1 MPSPRRRQL
10 LARCLPAVLLAA
22 VALASLAAVALGA
35 GPPFPRPENGVRVY
49 DTAGIFRPDTIS
61 QVQATIDR
69 IEERTGAQVVVY
81 TQGVEA
87 GRTTEE
93 ADNDARSLMDQW
105 GVGRKGFDDG
115 LVILFDMYPGNEHG
129 QVILYG
135 GPGFRATFLDNA
147 EKQRIFDEDMLPLLR
162 NGNVDEALL
171 VAMRRVDEATTPEH
185 AATLERARQ
194 VDAVLGLLVAPMLF
208 VLVVGAGVW
217 SWRRFGRD
225 PVYLDDPSILMAGPP
240 EALTPADAV
249 FILAGHA
256 TRRALTTAMLD
267 LASRGRIAF
276 REEHGLFGMNKKVG
290 IETQPPE
297 PDATTL
303 ARQRRNDVRALG
315 PAEDLAERRIK
326 AVKHDETGYIEPDDL
341 LEFGSAVPA
350 FDKALE
356 AEVVRRGWFG
366 KKPSTVVAHWVG
378 RGVIIAVLGCLAI
391 FGGVNIPFN
400 GLLFIGIALLAAGI
414 ATIILAQVMPA
425 VTFSGAMIRA
435 MLAAY
440 RRTLKKTMDQARS
453 MDQVVAEAGLTWLET
468 PDQAVVWG
476 TALGLHG
483 EIEGV
488 LARSVEDQRE
498 GRVAPGSVW
507 APVWYATGPGPGG
520 AAGFA
525 GGDFAGS
532 GSGSGSVFSSSAVP
546 NLGGMMAALG
556 TIGNSPAS
564 SGSGGGGGFGGG
576 GSGGGGGGSG
586 GGF

>member
-1 MPSPRRRQL
+1 MAHSQAPSIV
-10 LARCLPAVLLAA
+10 ARVLLAIP
-22 VALASLAAVALGA
+22 LAAIGLGLVVATAIAA
-35 GPPFPRPENGVRVY
+35 GPPFPGPENGVRVY
-49 DTAGIFRPDTIS
+49 DTAGIFRGDTIN
-61 QVQATIDR
+61 QVEATIDR

-81 TQGVEA
+81 TQGVED

-93 ADNDARSLMDQW
+93 ADADARALMDQW

-147 EKQRIFDEDMLPLLR
+147 EKQRIFDEGMLPLLR
-162 NGNVDEALL
+162 GGDLDGALL
-171 VAMRRVDEATTPEH
+171 AAMSRVDAATTPEH
-185 AATLERARQ
+185 AADLQRARQ
-194 VDAVLGLLVAPMLF
+194 IDAVLGLLVAPLLF
-208 VLVVGAGVW
+208 VVLAGLAVW
-217 SWRRFGRD
+217 SWLRFGRD

-240 EALTPADAV
+240 EALTAADAV
-249 FILAGHA
+249 FILAGHSS
-256 TRRALTTAMLD
+256 RRALTTAMLD

-290 IETQPPE
+290 IETQPAE
-297 PDATTL
+297 PDAMTL
-303 ARQRRNDVRALG
+303 ARQRRNDARALG
-315 PAEDLAERRIK
+315 PAEELAEQRIK
-326 AVKHDETGYIEPDDL
+326 SVKHDDTGYIEPDDL
-341 LEFGSAVPA
+341 LKFGSAVPA

-356 AEVVRRGWFG
+356 AEVVRRGWFA
-366 KKPSTVVAHWVG
+366 KKPSAVVAHWVG
-378 RGVIIAVLGCLAI
+378 RGVVLGVIGCLAI

-400 GLLFIGIALLAAGI
+400 GLLFVGIALLAAGI
-414 ATIILAQVMPA
+414 ATVVIAQVMPA

-440 RRTLKKTMDQARS
+440 RRTLKKTMEQARS
-453 MDQVVAEAGLTWLET
+453 MDQVIAEAGLAWLET

-483 EIEGV
+483 EIEEV
-488 LARSVEDQRE
+488 LGRSAEDQRD

-507 APVWYATGPGPGG
+507 VPAWYSAGGSGG

-525 GGDFAGS
+525 GGDFAGA
-532 GSGSGSVFSSSAVP
+532 GGGSGSVFSSSAIP